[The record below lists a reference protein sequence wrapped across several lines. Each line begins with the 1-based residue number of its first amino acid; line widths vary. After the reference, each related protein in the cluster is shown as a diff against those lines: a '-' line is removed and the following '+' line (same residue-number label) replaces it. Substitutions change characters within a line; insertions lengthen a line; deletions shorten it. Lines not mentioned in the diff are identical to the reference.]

1 MTSLVRTSLLK
12 VTLDSRFCSLVSM
25 LAAAPREAELGRVA
39 EAGASG
45 GRAWNLFTSSGRSQ
59 WKTSFMFENNFHGSM
74 FAKTIQG
81 VIKKSQL
88 TGS

>member
-39 EAGASG
+39 EAGASE

-59 WKTSFMFENNFHGSM
+59 WKTSFMFANNFHGSM